1 MTRWQRKSK
10 KRTKLHW
17 KILCESHKTPV
28 SHNESKTLY
37 ISGASLY
44 KEHAPASEKL
54 LTTASERKKVNHI
67 VLLYVEDS
75 VDASE
80 RYQWTTASEGKHV
93 LLRIMPT

>member
-10 KRTKLHW
+10 KRAKLHL

-44 KEHAPASEKL
+44 KELAAASEKL
-54 LTTASERKKVNHI
+54 LTTASERKKVQHI
-67 VLLYVEDS
+67 VLLYVEDC
-75 VDASE
+75 VAASE
-80 RYQWTTASEGKHV
+80 RYQWTTASEGKNV